1 MRAGTI
7 AVACAVAALAASGC
21 GSDEKAEPKAQQA
34 ATGQSEPEAT
44 ATPQAPAQPAI
55 DGEGV
60 RDGWRFRFTI
70 DELKRSGPTVIVNA
84 KVELLNGEEDDSWQ
98 ISDAFNDG
106 DYQKLSGGASETGH
120 VFDGVALIDP
130 VGRKKYLVA
139 RDSDGNCVCSN
150 NLSDTFVHPGAPV
163 TLQATLTAPPPNVK
177 KVDVVVPRVK
187 TFHDVALTD

>member
-7 AVACAVAALAASGC
+7 ALACAVAALVASGC
-21 GSDEKAEPKAQQA
+21 GSDKKATRVDKPA
-34 ATGQSEPEAT
+34 ADQSEPKAT

-60 RDGWRFRFTI
+60 RNGWRFRFTI

-84 KVELLNGEEDDSWQ
+84 KIELLNGDEDDSWQ
-98 ISDAFNDG
+98 ISDAFDDG
-106 DYQKLSGGASETGH
+106 FYQELDGGGSESGH
-120 VFDGVALIDP
+120 VFDGIALIDP
-130 VGRKKYLVA
+130 AGRKKYLVA

-150 NLSDTFVHPGAPV
+150 HLSDTFVQQGAPV

-177 KVDVVVPRVK
+177 KVDVVVPRVQ

>member
-7 AVACAVAALAASGC
+7 ALACAVAALTASGC
-21 GSDEKAEPKAQQA
+21 GSGEKAKTVEKPPVAK
-34 ATGQSEPEAT
+34 SEPEAT

-60 RDGWRFRFTI
+60 RNGWRFRFTI
-70 DELKRSGPTVIVNA
+70 DELRRSGPTVIVNA
-84 KVELLNGEEDDSWQ
+84 KVELLNGDEDDSWQ
-98 ISDAFNDG
+98 ISDAFDDG
-106 DYQKLSGGASETGH
+106 LYQKLDDGSPESGH

-187 TFHDVALTD
+187 TFHDVALAD

>member
-7 AVACAVAALAASGC
+7 ALACAVAALAASGC
-21 GSDEKAEPKAQQA
+21 GSDKKAKTVEKPSA
-34 ATGQSEPEAT
+34 AKGEPEAT
-44 ATPQAPAQPAI
+44 ATPQAPAQPVI

-60 RDGWRFRFTI
+60 RNGWRFRFTI
-70 DELKRSGPTVIVNA
+70 DQLERSGPTVIVNA
-84 KVELLNGEEDDSWQ
+84 KIELLNGGDDDSWQ
-98 ISDAFNDG
+98 ISDAFDDG
-106 DYQKLSGGASETGH
+106 EYQKLSNGTSETGH

-150 NLSDTFVHPGAPV
+150 DLSDTFVYPGQPV
-163 TLQATLTAPPPNVK
+163 TLQATLTAPPSAVK

-187 TFHDVALTD
+187 TFHDVPLTD

>member
-7 AVACAVAALAASGC
+7 ALACAVAALAASGC
-21 GSDEKAEPKAQQA
+21 GSDQKAAPKAKQA
-34 ATGQSEPEAT
+34 ATGKSEPEAT
-44 ATPQAPAQPAI
+44 ATPQAPARPAI

-60 RDGWRFRFTI
+60 RNGWRFRFTI

-84 KVELLNGEEDDSWQ
+84 KVQLLNGDDDDGWQ
-98 ISDAFNDG
+98 ISDTFNDG
-106 DYQKLSGGASETGH
+106 DYQKLDDGGSETGH
-120 VFDGVALIDP
+120 VFDGIALIDP

-150 NLSDTFVHPGAPV
+150 NLSDTFVYGSTPV
-163 TLQATLTAPPPNVK
+163 TLQATLTAPPPGVK
-177 KVDVVVPRVK
+177 KIDVVVPRVK